1 MFDNNDDRQREI
13 LALGERDKPRVG
25 LAVRDLRCARL
36 SAELKPGKLALAVV
50 GRDILSEH
58 IFDGVRYI
66 FVEIFERRRS
76 QRAQRAVALEQLRCR
91 CAAAVRYRT
100 HHGEHLARIREC
112 LILTDARPAA
122 VNTDRIFQ
130 SEIALCDAYS
140 VYCNALVEADLLG
153 GLCQRVVAEFLRDA
167 GEGAVAGF
175 AECLLEIELSV
186 DGVALDDTRRGLY

>member
-1 MFDNNDDRQREI
+1 M
-13 LALGERDKPRVG
+13 
-25 LAVRDLRCARL
+25 
-36 SAELKPGKLALAVV
+36 

-91 CAAAVRYRT
+91 CAAAVRYRA
-100 HHGEHLARIREC
+100 HHGEHLARIREG

-122 VNTDRIFQ
+122 VDADRIFQ

-140 VYCNALVEADLLG
+140 VYCYPLVEADLLG
-153 GLCQRVVAEFLRDA
+153 GLCQRVVAELLRDA

-175 AECLLEIELSV
+175 AECLLEIKLSV
-186 DGVALDDTRRGLY
+186 DGITLDYTGRGLILTGAGKCARIYIGYIFERANRRDDFKSRAGSEHA

>member
-1 MFDNNDDRQREI
+1 MVFAIFSSRY
-13 LALGERDKPRVG
+13 LSVGEVSE
-25 LAVRDLRCARL
+25 LNVL
-36 SAELKPGKLALAVV
+36 SL
-50 GRDILSEH
+50 LSS
-58 IFDGVRYI
+58 FG
-66 FVEIFERRRS
+66 
-76 QRAQRAVALEQLRCR
+76 
-91 CAAAVRYRT
+91 AAVRYRT

-186 DGVALDDTRRGLY
+186 DGVALDDTRRGLVLTGAGKGARIYIGYIFERANRRDDFKSRAGSEHA